1 MALRNSLNVT
11 GSLTSNAVSSSIVT
25 ANTSVT
31 SNVVYAN
38 TLTANTSVRS
48 NVVFA
53 NTFCYANGTSIIPA
67 PFTTGKAIAMSIVFG
82 G

>member
-1 MALRNSLNVT
+1 MPLRNSLNVT
-11 GSLTSNAVSSSIVT
+11 GSLTSNAVTSATVT

-38 TLTANTSVRS
+38 T
-48 NVVFA
+48 
-53 NTFCYANGTSIIPA
+53 FCYANGTSIITT